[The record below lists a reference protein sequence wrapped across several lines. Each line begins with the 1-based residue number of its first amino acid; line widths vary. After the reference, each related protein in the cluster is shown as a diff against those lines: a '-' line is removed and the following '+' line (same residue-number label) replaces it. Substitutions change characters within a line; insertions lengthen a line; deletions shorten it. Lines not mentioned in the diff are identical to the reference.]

1 MSKTYQTTLKRVSV
15 ENNVE
20 NYKTY
25 LCGGFLVVEFVLGK
39 FLHFDM
45 EGFAQ
50 QQIASMSSY
59 DQLLIE
65 LGEKT
70 YVPEE
75 SKLPVEIRLLGMI
88 VVNAAIFI
96 VSKMIMKKTGTNIMG
111 MMNASRPSKS
121 KQPKKME
128 SPGID
133 LDDIPDFDDI

>member
-1 MSKTYQTTLKRVSV
+1 
-15 ENNVE
+15 
-20 NYKTY
+20 
-25 LCGGFLVVEFVLGK
+25 
-39 FLHFDM
+39 M

-96 VSKMIMKKTGTNIMG
+96 VSKMIMKKTRQI
-111 MMNASRPSKS
+111 
-121 KQPKKME
+121 
-128 SPGID
+128 
-133 LDDIPDFDDI
+133 

>member
-1 MSKTYQTTLKRVSV
+1 MRRI
-15 ENNVE
+15 
-20 NYKTY
+20 
-25 LCGGFLVVEFVLGK
+25 LVVNDRK

-88 VVNAAIFI
+88 VVNCNIYC
-96 VSKMIMKKTGTNIMG
+96 SKMIMKKTGSNIMG

-121 KQPKKME
+121 KQPKKMR
-128 SPGID
+128 SQVSI
-133 LDDIPDFDDI
+133 